1 MATPGG
7 LGAFIAVPA
16 SQCIYRVVTPG
27 QAIDLDETE
36 LVRRIPLHPLKLP
49 EWGCWPA
56 RLSGLWTRSRRRP
69 AATVAAVARLAETDR
84 SVHRPGDLG
93 EVVGIAGARYRAY
106 AVTIFGEAPDGPGP
120 CPARRQLTAAP
131 DGATNARAR
140 TGQSA
145 HSSPRLQR
153 DPQRRRLGDN
163 ELGRPAL
170 RVTLSDCGWTR

>member
-1 MATPGG
+1 M
-7 LGAFIAVPA
+7 
-16 SQCIYRVVTPG
+16 
-27 QAIDLDETE
+27 
-36 LVRRIPLHPLKLP
+36 RRSWCGRSPLHPMKLP
-49 EWGCWPA
+49 EWDCWPA
-56 RLSGLWTRSRRRP
+56 RLSGPWTRSRRRP

-106 AVTIFGEAPDGPGP
+106 AVTIFGEVLGGPGP

-163 ELGRPAL
+163 ELGRSAL